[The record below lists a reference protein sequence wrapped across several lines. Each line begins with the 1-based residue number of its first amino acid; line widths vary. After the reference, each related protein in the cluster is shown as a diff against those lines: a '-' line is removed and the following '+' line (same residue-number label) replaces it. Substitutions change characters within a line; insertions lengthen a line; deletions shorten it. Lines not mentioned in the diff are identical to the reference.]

1 MKFNSFLVSFLFLIS
16 CAGEGGASQG
26 YNNKTTGK
34 VDDKKCENLTNA
46 AGFEYDSGLYQDCV
60 NTFSRSLKLGCG
72 QKYSEDIYQ
81 LMAGAYIELDKLDS
95 AKIVINDGLNILPN
109 DRGVL
114 GVAATVAK
122 KQYDSDNQLFFLM
135 KKYNLEYSIQ
145 EIIDNTSSEDSEE
158 DIIQLEQSLGIKV
171 PKGKWSDIIDDKIIS
186 FSRSRAST
194 FNQLSEYYKNKA
206 QAENEDFY
214 YSDQID
220 YLEEWLSV
228 DPANADDIIK
238 KLRIAFKNAGRDAI
252 EIDKRRWEQN
262 ESDANTA
269 LIYINE
275 LIEISDYDKVIE
287 VCLTVLDDDSE
298 NIKIL
303 EKLSSAYTEIY
314 DQSEAVITYE
324 KLIRLKPDEIK
335 YQTKISEIYRE
346 TGNYEKAIDF
356 ANKIV
361 RTKPSGNAFYNRAMV
376 YIALVDNCRG
386 EKLTMSDKAVYEMAW
401 QDLNTA
407 SSKGH
412 KKAKKQA
419 KFYINNNL
427 ITQFEDWFKLSGKP
441 NTYRPKGKCYS
452 MIKKSIRKREF

>member
-1 MKFNSFLVSFLFLIS
+1 MKFNSFLVCLLFLSS
-16 CAGEGGASQG
+16 CAVEGGSGQG
-26 YNNKTTGK
+26 YNQKSTDK
-34 VDDKKCENLTNA
+34 VDDQKCENLTNA

-60 NTFSRSLKLGCG
+60 NTFSRTLKLGCG
-72 QKYSEDIYQ
+72 QKYSDDIYQ

-95 AKIVINDGLNILPN
+95 AKIVINDGLKILPN

-135 KKYNLEYSIQ
+135 KKYDLESNIQ
-145 EIIDNTSSEDSEE
+145 EIIDNTSSEDGEE
-158 DIIQLEQSLGIKV
+158 DIAKLELSLDIKE
-171 PKGKWSDIIDDKIIS
+171 PQGQWSNIIDDKITS
-186 FSRSRAST
+186 FIRSRAST
-194 FNQLSEYYKNKA
+194 FSQLSDYYENKA
-206 QAENEDFY
+206 ETENEDFY
-214 YSDQID
+214 YSNQID
-220 YLEEWLSV
+220 YLEEWLSI
-228 DPANADDIIK
+228 DPSNANDIIK
-238 KLRIAFKNAGRDAI
+238 KLRIAFKDAGRDAI
-252 EIDKRRWEQN
+252 EIDQRRWEQN

-275 LIEISDYDKVIE
+275 LMDISDYDKVIE

-303 EKLSSAYTEIY
+303 EKLSTAYIEVY
-314 DQSEAVITYE
+314 NQSEAVITYE
-324 KLIRLKPDEIK
+324 KLIRLKPNDIK

-346 TGNYEKAIDF
+346 TGDYEKAIDF

-361 RTKPSGNAFYNRAMV
+361 RTKPSANAFYNRAMI
-376 YIALVDNCRG
+376 YIALVENCRG